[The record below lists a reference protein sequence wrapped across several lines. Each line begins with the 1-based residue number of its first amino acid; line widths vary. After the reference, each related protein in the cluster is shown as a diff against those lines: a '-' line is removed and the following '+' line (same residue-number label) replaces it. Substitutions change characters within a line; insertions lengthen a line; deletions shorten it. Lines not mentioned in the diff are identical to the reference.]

1 MNIQSYTEMSIEFIE
16 SLIAARRDEMIELQQ
31 EIEIY
36 EEDFTIDL
44 QEEVKSIQKEIDD
57 LTKILEEKESQC

>member
-16 SLIAARRDEMIELQQ
+16 SLIEARRDEMIELQQ
-31 EIEIY
+31 EIELY